1 MRQRRALGATYPL
14 WLCSIPLSSY
24 LFLHSALPDFIGD
37 PARQENHLLSVIPH
51 APPQLSS
58 TANYL
63 SQAAQEKNT
72 STKTQAK

>member
-1 MRQRRALGATYPL
+1 MRHRRALGGSHPV
-14 WLCSIPLSSY
+14 WLCSISLSSY
-24 LFLHSALPDFIGD
+24 LFLHSTLPDYIGD
-37 PARQENHLLSVIPH
+37 PGRQDDHLLSVIPH

-58 TANYL
+58 PANYL